1 MCSFAWPAVG
11 EGDGERVERGFP
23 PCDPSYLPLAGGVQ
37 RADGQVHALERGLLV
52 GEVAAGADG
61 ALESRVERFDG
72 VGRADH
78 APDLHVIVQ
87 ERYEPFPRV
96 HPQPAD
102 RGISR
107 LPLVQHRV
115 AGRRRGGGARRG
127 VDGFDIAFDGVPVLL
142 RRVAER
148 VAQQMHHAGLHDGQR
163 PYRAHRVGQ
172 AFEPVAD
179 QEEHI
184 VHAPVLQLGEHR
196 QPIACALRGGRRP
209 DAQHVAVALQIH
221 ANGHVERAVGDL
233 PVAHLDDG
241 RVDEHGRVHALQRAR
256 APVVHLV
263 HDPGGDVF
271 LFNRKLRF

>member
-1 MCSFAWPAVG
+1 MCSLAWPAVG
-11 EGDGERVERGFP
+11 EGDGKGVERGLP
-23 PCDPSYLPLAGGVQ
+23 ARAPSYPSLAGGVQ

-87 ERYEPFPRV
+87 ERHEPFPRV

-115 AGRRRGGGARRG
+115 AGRRRG

-148 VAQQMHHAGLHDGQR
+148 VCLCSMFFQQVRQR
-163 PYRAHRVGQ
+163 
-172 AFEPVAD
+172 F
-179 QEEHI
+179 
-184 VHAPVLQLGEHR
+184 L
-196 QPIACALRGGRRP
+196 
-209 DAQHVAVALQIH
+209 AV
-221 ANGHVERAVGDL
+221 
-233 PVAHLDDG
+233 
-241 RVDEHGRVHALQRAR
+241 
-256 APVVHLV
+256 
-263 HDPGGDVF
+263 
-271 LFNRKLRF
+271 